1 MKYTEKDIK
10 VGTKLRCTKA
20 KPSWWT
26 VGKIYEVSLR
36 NDGVLQIID
45 DYNHS
50 ATQDYIIDCLNGEH
64 QPVKFELIKKEEN
77 KMQKFKVGDLVEVI
91 SNTSWAVNEIGE
103 PYKKGDL
110 AIITNVYS
118 TTVRLGN
125 NPYANLIKKTEIKK
139 VESTPELTEY
149 EEELVIRLA
158 ESINR
163 KDNYLTEL
171 ENLKY
176 KLNEMENNYEKVSKE
191 IKEISKKLLT
201 K

>member
-1 MKYTEKDIK
+1 MQEF
-10 VGTKLRCTKA
+10 KA
-20 KPSWWT
+20 
-26 VGKIYEVSLR
+26 
-36 NDGVLQIID
+36 
-45 DYNHS
+45 
-50 ATQDYIIDCLNGEH
+50 
-64 QPVKFELIKKEEN
+64 
-77 KMQKFKVGDLVEVI
+77 GDLVEVI
-91 SNTSWAVNEIGE
+91 SNASWAVNEEGE

-125 NPYANLIKKTEIKK
+125 NPYANLINKKEIKK
-139 VESTPELTEY
+139 VEKTPELTEY

-158 ESINR
+158 EAINR

-176 KLNEMENNYEKVSKE
+176 KLNEMEYNYEKVSKE